1 MTFPTWFFQAGEND
15 DGIEIEDIA
24 IRGRGNQ
31 EQQER
36 KDAGD
41 HEDDERV
48 DEETRDKEGEP
59 ELFIT
64 NVWLVYDRAIIVVT
78 QTKQSLP
85 IVL

>member
-1 MTFPTWFFQAGEND
+1 MIFQAGEND

-31 EQQER
+31 EQQQR

-41 HEDDERV
+41 HEDDERI

-59 ELFIT
+59 KLFIT
-64 NVWLVYDRAIIVVT
+64 NVRLVYGRDTIVV
-78 QTKQSLP
+78 
-85 IVL
+85 